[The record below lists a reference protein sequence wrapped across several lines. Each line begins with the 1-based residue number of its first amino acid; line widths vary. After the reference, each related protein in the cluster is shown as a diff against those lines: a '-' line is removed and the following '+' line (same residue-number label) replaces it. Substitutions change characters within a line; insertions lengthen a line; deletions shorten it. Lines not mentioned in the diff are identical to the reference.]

1 MFRTRL
7 KRQGRNLFAIR
18 DKLGR
23 FKNIES
29 LGRSQRRDRATK
41 AKTRVRSGQGYR
53 GDR

>member
-7 KRQGRNLFAIR
+7 KRRGRHFFAIR
-18 DKLGR
+18 DRKGR

-29 LGRSQRRDRATK
+29 RSKSQRRDRATK
-41 AKTRVRSGQGYR
+41 AKTKVKSGQGWR

>member
-7 KRQGRNLFAIR
+7 KIRGRSFFAIR
-18 DKLGR
+18 GKDGR

-29 LGRSQRRDRATK
+29 VSRSLKRDRATK
-41 AKTRVRSGQGYR
+41 AKTKVRSGQGHR

>member
-7 KRQGRNLFAIR
+7 KIRGRSFFAIR
-18 DKLGR
+18 DAKGR

-29 LGRSQRRDRATK
+29 VSRSQRRDRATK
-41 AKTRVRSGQGYR
+41 AKTKVRSGQGYR